1 MKRLNKLNSVLK
13 DTSGETMVEVIV
25 AFTLLTIMLVVFS
38 QGLASATTSEVNAK
52 NTRDNADQTMIKLQK
67 HLASDNPTSDDTTN
81 GIDVTED
88 PTKIDVGDD
97 GKITKYS
104 YEVDGNVYIVFM
116 PAT

>member
-1 MKRLNKLNSVLK
+1 MKRLNKLNTVLK

-88 PTKIDVGDD
+88 PTKISVGDD

-116 PAT
+116 PAA